1 MTGIYEEVFPLD
13 MYPLQMLKACMVKDL
28 DQMEAMGM
36 YEVAPE
42 DFALTEFVCVSKQ
55 PHQQIIRNGLDIMYK
70 EIG

>member
-1 MTGIYEEVFPLD
+1 
-13 MYPLQMLKACMVKDL
+13 MYPLQMLKSCMVKDL
-28 DQMEAMGM
+28 EEMEVLGM

-55 PHQQIIRNGLDIMYK
+55 PHQQIIRNGLDLMYK